1 MNDYTNVLISLV
13 TQIEFFDPSLLL
25 YEEGPNGRGGL
36 KKLNEVIGKLD

>member
-25 YEEGPNGRGGL
+25 YEEGPNGREDL
-36 KKLNEVIGKLD
+36 ERLNEVIGQLD